1 MELIFYVVRFA
12 LHLLVVW
19 GIWLLV
25 KPLVDRHLRELGQ
38 KIDYRMN
45 LRFSHFS
52 KRVSTIKKRRWVYRH
67 LDNLLYFSHRK
78 YEPGLSVLRF
88 SMRTVF
94 LFAAVFVSGL
104 LTLRELP
111 GQMSFSNPFLEGI
124 SFNERLPVKGAWR
137 LPLFV
142 AVISASIPYL
152 RMRYACAQRKVR
164 GSYDLLDVI
173 KIATKFTHLS
183 VDTILSK
190 TTDFLT
196 EDNVLKTPLRLL
208 SAAFANYSSENE
220 LNEEA
225 SRFATAIG
233 TTFAVEFVSDLLY
246 CEKEGTR
253 YLKSSLMMLNRS
265 MEQQRET
272 ILTVKASSR
281 DAISLGLYGNLVVLF
296 SSVGTFMYMLKPDV
310 YFKLQFET
318 SVGITF
324 LMVIISGLF
333 ISFIISTVLARP
345 KLDYH

>member
-1 MELIFYVVRFA
+1 MELIFYIIRFA
-12 LHLLVVW
+12 LHVLVVW

-25 KPLVDRHLRELGQ
+25 KPLVDRHLREFGQ

-45 LRFSHFS
+45 LR
-52 KRVSTIKKRRWVYRH
+52 VSLFGKKVSGIKKRMWLYRH
-67 LDNLLYFSHRK
+67 LDDLLYFSHRK
-78 YEPGLSVLRF
+78 YEPGLSVMRF

-94 LFAAVFVSGL
+94 LFTAVFLSGL
-104 LTLRELP
+104 LTLKELP

-142 AVISASIPYL
+142 AAISASVPYL
-152 RMRYACAQRKVR
+152 RMRYTHAQRKVR

-183 VDTILSK
+183 VDAILSR
-190 TTDFLT
+190 TSDFLT

-208 SAAFANYSSENE
+208 GAAFANYSNESE

-225 SRFATAIG
+225 ARFSGAIG

-253 YLKSSLMMLNRS
+253 YLKSSLMMLNQS

-272 ILTVKASSR
+272 ILTVKAGSR
-281 DAISLGLYGNLVVLF
+281 DAISLGLYGNLIVLV
-296 SSVGTFMYMLKPDV
+296 SSVGTFIYMLKPDV

-318 SVGITF
+318 SVGIIF
-324 LMVIISGLF
+324 LTIIISGLF
-333 ISFIISTVLARP
+333 ISFIISTILARP

>member
-1 MELIFYVVRFA
+1 MELIFYVIRFA
-12 LHLLVVW
+12 LHVLVVW

-38 KIDYRMN
+38 KVDYRMN
-45 LRFSHFS
+45 LRFSLFG
-52 KRVSTIKKRRWVYRH
+52 KKVSRIKKRMWLYRH
-67 LDNLLYFSHRK
+67 LDDLLYFSHRK
-78 YEPGLSVLRF
+78 YEPGLSVMRF

-94 LFAAVFVSGL
+94 LFTAVFLSGL
-104 LTLRELP
+104 LTLKELP

-142 AVISASIPYL
+142 AAISASVPYL
-152 RMRYACAQRKVR
+152 RMRYIYAQRKVR

-183 VDTILSK
+183 VDAILSR
-190 TTDFLT
+190 TSDFLT
-196 EDNVLKTPLRLL
+196 EGNVLKNPLRLMG
-208 SAAFANYSSENE
+208 AAFANYSNESE

-225 SRFATAIG
+225 ARFSGAIG

-272 ILTVKASSR
+272 ILTVKAGSR
-281 DAISLGLYGNLVVLF
+281 DAISLGLYGNLIVLV
-296 SSVGTFMYMLKPDV
+296 SSVGTFIYMLKPDV

-318 SVGITF
+318 SVGVIF
-324 LMVIISGLF
+324 LMIIISGLF
-333 ISFIISTVLARP
+333 ISFIISTILARP